1 MDAAFDS
8 ISEEMR
14 GMNTGKAVRLLL
26 LGFVIA
32 VVAIGLLPFLIV
44 YSWSDLYGL
53 SDLDPA
59 STPVAFLQKLMK

>member
-1 MDAAFDS
+1 
-8 ISEEMR
+8 
-14 GMNTGKAVRLLL
+14 MNTGKAVRLLL

-53 SDLDPA
+53 SDMDPA
-59 STPVAFLQKLMK
+59 STPVAFLQKMLK